1 MDALKKAVLA
11 RKKERLRELKAAA
24 DDDDSDNSS
33 SEEEFSP
40 KRTKTDPEKSQEP
53 TFEISPVQPMN
64 AIEVQKEAEEDA
76 GREKKVLDWLENLL
90 QDWLDEVNILEK
102 KNAHERALYAAA
114 KECETQIEP
123 LFQELR
129 KKTLSENI
137 LTHLEQIIKECNA
150 REYRKAFDRYIDLTI
165 GNAPWPIGV
174 TMVGIHARSGREK
187 ISASKI
193 SHIMKD
199 ETVRAY
205 LTSVKRLMS
214 RCQAKYPPD
223 APSKRMN

>member
-1 MDALKKAVLA
+1 MEALKKAVLA
-11 RKKERLRELKAAA
+11 RKKERRRELTTD
-24 DDDDSDNSS
+24 DDDDSENSS
-33 SEEEFSP
+33 SEEEFST
-40 KRTKTDPEKSQEP
+40 KRTRTDVEKSKDP
-53 TFEISPVQPMN
+53 TFEISPVERVN
-64 AIEVQKEAEEDA
+64 SVEVQKEAEEDT
-76 GREKKVLDWLENLL
+76 GREKKVLDWLVSLL

-114 KECETQIEP
+114 KECEAQIEP